1 LGSEADM
8 QLFEAGHEQVIVRED
23 GVSGLR
29 AIIAIHD
36 TRLGPAAGGCRHWV
50 YADGASALDDALRL
64 SRGMTFKNALADIP
78 FGGGKSVILGTP
90 GRRLTDAQLETFG
103 GWVDDLGGRYV
114 TAEDVGMGVRELR
127 IIARA
132 TRYVSGLGDG
142 GVGGDPSPFT
152 ARGVLYGIGAAVAFH
167 LGRNDLDGVRV
178 AVQGLGNVGMTLCR
192 LLHGRG
198 ARLTVADLDADRVAC
213 AVSEFGAEAV
223 GVDAVLAADVDVVAP
238 CALGAVWNGETVAAL
253 RAPIVAGAANNQ
265 LATDAAGD
273 LLAARGV
280 LYAPDYVINAGG
292 VISVAQE
299 YLGILDAGWAETR
312 VRAIGER
319 LTAIFER
326 AAASGEA
333 TSRIADA
340 LAAERLPPARRP
352 DGAAPPRAVGL
363 G

>member
-1 LGSEADM
+1 M
-8 QLFEAGHEQVIVRED
+8 QLFEAGHEQVIARED
-23 GVSGLR
+23 ADTGLR

-50 YADGASALDDALRL
+50 YPDGASALADALRL

-78 FGGGKSVILGTP
+78 FGGGKSVILGRP
-90 GRRLTDAQLETFG
+90 GQRLSEAALETFG
-103 GWVDDLGGRYV
+103 AWVEALGGRYV
-114 TAEDVGMGVRELR
+114 TAEDVGMGVRELHS
-127 IIARA
+127 IARA
-132 TRYVSGLGDG
+132 TRYVSGLGDA

-152 ARGVLYGIGAAVAFH
+152 ARGVLYGIEAAVAFR
-167 LGRNDLDGVRV
+167 LARRDLDGVRV
-178 AVQGLGNVGMTLCR
+178 AVQGLGSVGMTLCG

-198 ARLTVADLDADRVAC
+198 ARLVVADLDAQRLDFAVA
-213 AVSEFGAEAV
+213 EFGAEPV
-223 GVDAVLAADVDVVAP
+223 GADRVLSTDVDVVAP
-238 CALGAVWNGETVAAL
+238 CALGAVWTDASVAAL

-265 LATDAAGD
+265 LATDDIGD
-273 LLAARGV
+273 RLAARGV

-299 YLGILDAGWAETR
+299 YLGIRDAGWTEAR

-319 LTAIFER
+319 LTAIFDR

-340 LAAERLPPARRP
+340 LAAERLAAARPAG
-352 DGAAPPRAVGL
+352 GAAPPRAVGVA
-363 G
+363 

>member
-1 LGSEADM
+1 M
-8 QLFEAGHEQVIVRED
+8 QLFEAGHEQVLIRED
-23 GVSGLR
+23 SATGLR

-36 TRLGPAAGGCRHWV
+36 TRLGPAAGGCRRWV
-50 YADGASALDDALRL
+50 YPDGASALDDALRL

-90 GRRLTDAQLETFG
+90 ERRPSDAQLETFG
-103 GWVDDLGGRYV
+103 TWVDELGGRYV

-127 IIARA
+127 TVART

-152 ARGVLYGIGAAVAFH
+152 AQGVLYGIGAAVAFR
-167 LGRNDLDGVRV
+167 LGRRDLDGVRV
-178 AVQGLGNVGMTLCR
+178 AVQGLGSVGMTLCR

-198 ARLTVADLDADRVAC
+198 ARLLVADLDADRVAL
-213 AVSEFGAEAV
+213 AVTEFGAEAV

-238 CALGAVWNGETVAAL
+238 CALGAIWNAETVAAL

-265 LATDAAGD
+265 LADDAVGD
-273 LLAARGV
+273 RLAARGV

-299 YLGILDAGWAETR
+299 YLRIGDSDWSASRIRG
-312 VRAIGER
+312 IGER

-326 AAASGEA
+326 AAATGEA
-333 TSRIADA
+333 PSRVADA
-340 LAAERLPPARRP
+340 LAVGRLADAGPANVGRV
-352 DGAAPPRAVGL
+352 RARARLVVNGL
-363 G
+363 